1 MKMSDV
7 LDLVQNT
14 LDTLLATDGVRSFW
28 GRRAEI
34 DADSQSSEYIIYD
47 WENDGAEVCAD
58 GDCLYRVTGVYLN
71 YYQKF
76 GIARTYAGRLAA
88 MDRMESVM
96 KAMRSAGF
104 GCPEG
109 WMEIGDVDQVGF
121 ATFRSEYS
129 IPREIT
135 EETEEETEEGD

>member
-1 MKMSDV
+1 MKMSEI
-7 LDLVQNT
+7 LDLVQTT

-28 GRRAEI
+28 GRRTEI
-34 DADSQSSEYIIYD
+34 DADPQATEYIIFD

-58 GDCLYRVTGVYLN
+58 GDCLYRVTGISLN

-76 GIARTYAGRLAA
+76 GIARTYAGRQAA

-96 KAMRSAGF
+96 NAMRTAGF
-104 GCPEG
+104 GCPDG
-109 WMEIGDVDQVGF
+109 WVEIGDVDQVGF
-121 ATFRSEYS
+121 ATFRSEYD

-135 EETEEETEEGD
+135 DGE